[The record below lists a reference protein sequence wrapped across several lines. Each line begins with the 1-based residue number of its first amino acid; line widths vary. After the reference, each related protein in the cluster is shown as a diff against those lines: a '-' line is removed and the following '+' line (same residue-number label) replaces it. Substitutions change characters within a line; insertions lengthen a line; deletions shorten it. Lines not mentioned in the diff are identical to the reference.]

1 MGKAKKQVVDDDEA
15 IFAEGGGGLKGARP
29 YASPSMTRRFSEPT
43 KSPPDR
49 RRSVPSR
56 HHPPTPALNL
66 QSHQPTSTT
75 DEAQKLKETRNF
87 AKAASAYQ
95 QCIELVGASAPDAAD
110 LYAAKSQCHLMLR
123 HWADVVADATRALK
137 ISPKNVDALVSRGR
151 AYQATGQE
159 KKAKVDAQAAAASD
173 SSNEAAKAL
182 LESFEPKKAVA
193 GLGGMSLDKPSKAS
207 KKGSADADAEEEA
220 RKKQAAQ
227 ILAARQEAE
236 ARRQAQQRSWGPP
249 VTVKAVAGADV
260 RTFVVPTMIAHKD
273 LMTALQ
279 KKFPDISAFTVRYSA
294 PDGSLKNVN
303 SRHDFATAVAAAQSG
318 ENKGKPAAG
327 IYGGLHPVKLIIS
340 ELTRLDAP
348 PIADDGEAPA
358 QGGAETS
365 GQLAPNEVV
374 EIDEWILDF
383 AALFR
388 EHLGIDAEAH
398 LDLHAEVRGSNPTSI
413 KLIEPFL
420 LFFLSFLFFSM
431 DRAPSPFVVCARY
444 ARGDDEKLILLLRRI
459 HR

>member
-1 MGKAKKQVVDDDEA
+1 
-15 IFAEGGGGLKGARP
+15 
-29 YASPSMTRRFSEPT
+29 
-43 KSPPDR
+43 
-49 RRSVPSR
+49 
-56 HHPPTPALNL
+56 
-66 QSHQPTSTT
+66 
-75 DEAQKLKETRNF
+75 
-87 AKAASAYQ
+87 
-95 QCIELVGASAPDAAD
+95 
-110 LYAAKSQCHLMLR
+110 MLR

-182 LESFEPKKAVA
+182 LESFEPKKPIA
-193 GLGGMSLDKPSKAS
+193 GLGGMSLDKPSKAAS

-279 KKFPDISAFTVRYSA
+279 KKFPDTSAFTVRYSA

-318 ENKGKPAAG
+318 ENKGEV
-327 IYGGLHPVKLIIS
+327 ILIIARAIS
-340 ELTRLDAP
+340 M
-348 PIADDGEAPA
+348 
-358 QGGAETS
+358 TS
-365 GQLAPNEVV
+365 CF
-374 EIDEWILDF
+374 IFW
-383 AALFR
+383 LF
-388 EHLGIDAEAH
+388 LVIFG
-398 LDLHAEVRGSNPTSI
+398 N
-413 KLIEPFL
+413 L
-420 LFFLSFLFFSM
+420 LYRQF
-431 DRAPSPFVVCARY
+431 D
-444 ARGDDEKLILLLRRI
+444 
-459 HR
+459 

>member
-15 IFAEGGGGLKGARP
+15 IFAQRAVELKGARP

-66 QSHQPTSTT
+66 QSHQPLSTT

-173 SSNEAAKAL
+173 SSNEPARAL
-182 LESFEPKKAVA
+182 LESFEPKKPIA

-279 KKFPDISAFTVRYSA
+279 KKFPDTSAFTVRYSA

-318 ENKGKPAAG
+318 ENKGKFILVIARA
-327 IYGGLHPVKLIIS
+327 IS
-340 ELTRLDAP
+340 LTSCFIFWLFWLFLVIFGNLLYR
-348 PIADDGEAPA
+348 
-358 QGGAETS
+358 
-365 GQLAPNEVV
+365 QL
-374 EIDEWILDF
+374 
-383 AALFR
+383 
-388 EHLGIDAEAH
+388 
-398 LDLHAEVRGSNPTSI
+398 
-413 KLIEPFL
+413 
-420 LFFLSFLFFSM
+420 
-431 DRAPSPFVVCARY
+431 Y
-444 ARGDDEKLILLLRRI
+444 
-459 HR
+459 

>member
-1 MGKAKKQVVDDDEA
+1 
-15 IFAEGGGGLKGARP
+15 
-29 YASPSMTRRFSEPT
+29 
-43 KSPPDR
+43 
-49 RRSVPSR
+49 
-56 HHPPTPALNL
+56 
-66 QSHQPTSTT
+66 
-75 DEAQKLKETRNF
+75 
-87 AKAASAYQ
+87 
-95 QCIELVGASAPDAAD
+95 
-110 LYAAKSQCHLMLR
+110 MLR

-182 LESFEPKKAVA
+182 LESFEPKKPIA

-207 KKGSADADAEEEA
+207 KKGSADTDAEEEV

-279 KKFPDISAFTVRYSA
+279 KKFPDTSAFTVRYSA
-294 PDGSLKNVN
+294 PDGTLKNVN

-348 PIADDGEAPA
+348 PIDDDGEAPA

-398 LDLHAEVRGSNPTSI
+398 LDLHAEVRGSNPGPI
-413 KLIEPFL
+413 YI
-420 LFFLSFLFFSM
+420 LFFFPWTAHHRRSSFALDTPGAMTRNSYYYFDGFI
-431 DRAPSPFVVCARY
+431 
-444 ARGDDEKLILLLRRI
+444 GDD
-459 HR
+459 HT

>member
-1 MGKAKKQVVDDDEA
+1 
-15 IFAEGGGGLKGARP
+15 
-29 YASPSMTRRFSEPT
+29 
-43 KSPPDR
+43 
-49 RRSVPSR
+49 
-56 HHPPTPALNL
+56 
-66 QSHQPTSTT
+66 
-75 DEAQKLKETRNF
+75 
-87 AKAASAYQ
+87 
-95 QCIELVGASAPDAAD
+95 
-110 LYAAKSQCHLMLR
+110 MLR

-279 KKFPDISAFTVRYSA
+279 KKFPDTSAFTVRYSA

-318 ENKGKPAAG
+318 ENKGKF
-327 IYGGLHPVKLIIS
+327 ILIITRAIR
-340 ELTRLDAP
+340 LTDVFFNSRKGPAEGISGRPRAVRAALDARGVRRQ
-348 PIADDGEAPA
+348 DG
-358 QGGAETS
+358 QDHSGAE
-365 GQLAPNEVV
+365 GANR
-374 EIDEWILDF
+374 
-383 AALFR
+383 AA
-388 EHLGIDAEAH
+388 
-398 LDLHAEVRGSNPTSI
+398 
-413 KLIEPFL
+413 
-420 LFFLSFLFFSM
+420 
-431 DRAPSPFVVCARY
+431 
-444 ARGDDEKLILLLRRI
+444 ARGVSQLRALRQTLRR
-459 HR
+459 RR